1 MPRKRRKARKKNPNT
16 IREQYNRAYTNYLAR
31 VNRQVSLGY
40 DVHVIKKVKNPRRE
54 SIRRLERQTAKTIK
68 EHSTLYDMITGDEVK
83 HHRKLAERINREFSS
98 LSPVE
103 QALSQE
109 RGELVKGVEVSE
121 EVVDGTDMVIEEWY
135 NYIEKSFKPETAQ
148 YIKEKT
154 DWLVNKD
161 RQAFA
166 TVLYKNPDILPQAG
180 DSDRRVIDAKFSEMH
195 KALNMYM
202 DNPAYMS
209 NFMDNVTGI
218 VERED

>member
-1 MPRKRRKARKKNPNT
+1 MPRKARKKNSNT
-16 IREQYNRAYTNYLAR
+16 IRAQYNKAYRNYLAR
-31 VNRQVSLGY
+31 VNRQVRVGY
-40 DVHVIKKVKNPRRE
+40 NVDVIQRVKNPTRS
-54 SIRRLERQTAKTIK
+54 SIRRLEQQTAKTIK
-68 EHSTLYDMITGDEVK
+68 EHSTLYDMITGEEVT
-83 HHRKLAERINREFSS
+83 RQRRSAERINREFSS

-109 RGELVKGVEVSE
+109 KGELVKGVQVSE
-121 EVVDGTDMVIEEWY
+121 EVVDGTVMIIEQWY
-135 NYIEKSFKPETAQ
+135 DYIEKSFKPQTAQ

-166 TVLYKNPDILPQAG
+166 TVLYKNPDILPEAG
-180 DSDRRVIDAKFSEMH
+180 DSDRRVIDAKFSEMY

-209 NFMDNVTGI
+209 NFMDNITGI

>member
-1 MPRKRRKARKKNPNT
+1 MSRKTRKKSKNT
-16 IREQYNRAYTNYLAR
+16 IRDQYNKAYRNYLAR
-31 VNRQVSLGY
+31 VNRQVRVGY
-40 DVHVIKKVKNPRRE
+40 DVKVIQRVKKPTMS
-54 SIRRLERQTAKTIK
+54 SIRRLEKQNAKTIK
-68 EHSTLYDMITGDEVK
+68 EHSTLYSMITGEEVTRQ
-83 HHRKLAERINREFSS
+83 RKSAERINREFSS

-109 RGELVKGVEVSE
+109 KGELVKSVQVSE
-121 EVVDGTDMVIEEWY
+121 EVVDGTDMIIDQWY
-135 NYIEKSFKPETAQ
+135 DYIEKSFKPQTAQ

-166 TVLYKNPDILPQAG
+166 TVLYKNPDILPEAG
-180 DSDRRVIDAKFSEMH
+180 DSDRRVIDAKFSEMYN
-195 KALNMYM
+195 ALNMYM
-202 DNPAYMS
+202 DNPTYMS

>member
-1 MPRKRRKARKKNPNT
+1 MPRKARKKNPNT
-16 IREQYNRAYTNYLAR
+16 IREQYNKAYRNYLAR
-31 VNRQVSLGY
+31 VNRQVRVGY
-40 DVHVIKKVKNPRRE
+40 NVDVIQRVKNPTRA
-54 SIRRLERQTAKTIK
+54 SIRRLQKQTAKTIK
-68 EHSTLYDMITGDEVK
+68 EHSTLYDMITGEEVTTQ
-83 HHRKLAERINREFSS
+83 RKSAERINREFSS
-98 LSPVE
+98 LSPME

-109 RGELVKGVEVSE
+109 RGELVTGIEVSE
-121 EVVDGTDMVIEEWY
+121 EVINGADMIIERWY
-135 NYIEKSFKPETAQ
+135 DYIEKSFKPQTAQ

-166 TVLYKNPDILPQAG
+166 TVLYKNPDILPEAG
-180 DSDRRVIDAKFSEMH
+180 DSDRRVIDAKFSEMY